1 MSAKQIDGLV
11 KSFTNRRMGS
21 RVLTNLGIFGA
32 VAAFYTQ
39 IPKLYNM
46 GTNGKDPSQ
55 ADEEENTSAVVNSK
69 PEKEGKKASKEVQF
83 TGLGTM
89 LEKTG
94 DKVFNGSTAK
104 KVSDIFELNG
114 PVIAGTAMTTLL
126 YGFCIP
132 PRLQH
137 AQSKYDYGEIVFRDL
152 TSFTALLFGAKAL
165 ARLCSDGFTKI
176 TGLALNKK
184 DMANRNPLQR
194 VMDYLS
200 QSDKRHSVLSSAQL
214 NSKYMNLEDY
224 KGGVNGFVEFIEQSG
239 GNIKKDKNVKA
250 VVDKIVNEFNGKS
263 FKDASVEEIKEALK
277 SANSKKTDLMK
288 DFYNLF
294 KKENGLLN
302 KAKTCNSTFGFL
314 STILLIPGLIIW
326 IANTCEK
333 RTEKQKEK
341 DKETAQ
347 VQKLVTPSKT
357 TFAGIASQAPTMAGF
372 LGKE

>member
-1 MSAKQIDGLV
+1 
-11 KSFTNRRMGS
+11 
-21 RVLTNLGIFGA
+21 
-32 VAAFYTQ
+32 
-39 IPKLYNM
+39 
-46 GTNGKDPSQ
+46 
-55 ADEEENTSAVVNSK
+55 
-69 PEKEGKKASKEVQF
+69 
-83 TGLGTM
+83 
-89 LEKTG
+89 
-94 DKVFNGSTAK
+94 
-104 KVSDIFELNG
+104 
-114 PVIAGTAMTTLL
+114 
-126 YGFCIP
+126 
-132 PRLQH
+132 
-137 AQSKYDYGEIVFRDL
+137 
-152 TSFTALLFGAKAL
+152 
-165 ARLCSDGFTKI
+165 
-176 TGLALNKK
+176 
-184 DMANRNPLQR
+184 
-194 VMDYLS
+194 
-200 QSDKRHSVLSSAQL
+200 
-214 NSKYMNLEDY
+214 
-224 KGGVNGFVEFIEQSG
+224 VEFIEQSG
-239 GNIKKDKNVKA
+239 GNIKKAFSKDKNVKA